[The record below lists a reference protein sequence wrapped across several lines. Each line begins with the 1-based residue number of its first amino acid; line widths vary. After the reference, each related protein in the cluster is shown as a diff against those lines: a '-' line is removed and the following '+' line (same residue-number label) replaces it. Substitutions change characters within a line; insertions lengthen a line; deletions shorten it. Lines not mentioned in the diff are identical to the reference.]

1 MAFIL
6 KDLVI
11 DRVDLV
17 DEGANSAA
25 FVELYKRKEQSVVM
39 ELKEIVSKMK
49 PEHADVINKEI
60 AKLNDSIEK
69 LTDGKEKL
77 EEDKEK
83 LEEDKKKA
91 TDELEKSNNALT
103 LETEELAKAKAS
115 IETLQAVSKSK
126 TDADMEAELIKS
138 MPEEAR
144 LYLEKVKTQK
154 EAAEAELKKAKE
166 VEIEATAVAK
176 ATELKALPIEK
187 SKLVQILKGCDEP
200 TIDMLTT
207 ISAAIN
213 STVLKGIGSDKE
225 GVGVGADAAW
235 EKIEEKAAN
244 VMIAESVTKAK
255 AIATV
260 IKTSP
265 NLYEEYLKGGA
276 N

>member
-39 ELKEIVSKMK
+39 ELKEIISKMK
-49 PEHADVINKEI
+49 PEHADVINKEF
-60 AKLNDSIEK
+60 AKLNDSVDK
-69 LTDGKEKL
+69 LTD
-77 EEDKEK
+77 DKEK
-83 LEEDKKKA
+83 LEEENKK
-91 TDELEKSNNALT
+91 TTEDLEKANSALT
-103 LETEELAKAKAS
+103 LETEELTKAKAS
-115 IETLQAVSKSK
+115 LETLQEVAKGKNVE
-126 TDADMEAELIKS
+126 DAEAELIKS
-138 MPEEAR
+138 MPEEVKV
-144 LYLEKVKTQK
+144 YLEKVKVQK

-166 VEIEATAVAK
+166 AELENVAVAK
-176 ATELKALPIEK
+176 ATELKALPVEK

-207 ISAAIN
+207 ISAAIE

-225 GVGVGADAAW
+225 GVGTDANAAW
-235 EKIEEKAAN
+235 DKIEEKAAN
-244 VMIAESVTKAK
+244 VMIAENVTKAK
-255 AIATV
+255 AITTV
-260 IKTSP
+260 IKNSP
-265 NLYEEYLKGGA
+265 ELYDEYLKGGA